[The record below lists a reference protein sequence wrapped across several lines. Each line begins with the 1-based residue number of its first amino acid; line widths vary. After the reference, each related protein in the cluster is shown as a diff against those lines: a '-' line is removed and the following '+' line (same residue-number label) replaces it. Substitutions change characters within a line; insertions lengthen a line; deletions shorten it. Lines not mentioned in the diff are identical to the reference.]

1 MAQLLCLKQ
10 NNLTQFKLP
19 GQLIRIIVKLE
30 SKSFGWV
37 ILQRKTR
44 TSNVF
49 NWLKE
54 KQFVL
59 F

>member
-10 NNLTQFKLP
+10 NNLTQFNLP
-19 GQLIRIIVKLE
+19 SQLSRIIVKLE

-49 NWLKE
+49 NWLKQ